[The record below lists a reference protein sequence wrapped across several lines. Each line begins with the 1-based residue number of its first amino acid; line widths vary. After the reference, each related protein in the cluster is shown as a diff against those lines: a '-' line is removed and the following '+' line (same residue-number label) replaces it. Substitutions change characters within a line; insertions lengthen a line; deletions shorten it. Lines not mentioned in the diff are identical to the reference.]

1 MVKWEQDGSRDGS
14 QQGFRDESAVTHRGK
29 HPERRGTTVG
39 MTAELRF
46 VRQLLVKLNAGL
58 SLEKSLAALG
68 VETKDRRLRTACK
81 DLHAQVV
88 LGYPLALAMREQKY
102 VFDDCVICLVE
113 RAEQN
118 GTVAAALPSVAQY
131 LERIGSL
138 RQAMHRAL
146 DRPLNVLAIV
156 LLAIFISVV
165 GLAFLVRE
173 TLPDASG
180 ARHMVVSRA
189 DQIAIMVAG
198 LVRVVWP
205 LVAVAGALCF
215 LTLRLAPRHLK
226 SRARLDLIALKLPL
240 IAGAVRWTG
249 MACFTRSVGILM
261 SSGAALWEAMQ
272 LGAGAV
278 TNLSMR
284 ETIAC
289 TIDKIEKGRPYLEAL
304 VDAGFLRRR
313 DVNIVQVAE
322 RRGTL
327 ADAMLTIADGYEREA
342 VDHVRRLATLVQ
354 SGSVLVAGGAIVI
367 AVLTLYVP
375 VFILR

>member
-1 MVKWEQDGSRDGS
+1 
-14 QQGFRDESAVTHRGK
+14 
-29 HPERRGTTVG
+29 
-39 MTAELRF
+39 
-46 VRQLLVKLNAGL
+46 
-58 SLEKSLAALG
+58 
-68 VETKDRRLRTACK
+68 
-81 DLHAQVV
+81 
-88 LGYPLALAMREQKY
+88 
-102 VFDDCVICLVE
+102 
-113 RAEQN
+113 
-118 GTVAAALPSVAQY
+118 
-131 LERIGSL
+131 
-138 RQAMHRAL
+138 
-146 DRPLNVLAIV
+146 
-156 LLAIFISVV
+156 
-165 GLAFLVRE
+165 
-173 TLPDASG
+173 
-180 ARHMVVSRA
+180 
-189 DQIAIMVAG
+189 
-198 LVRVVWP
+198 
-205 LVAVAGALCF
+205 
-215 LTLRLAPRHLK
+215 
-226 SRARLDLIALKLPL
+226 
-240 IAGAVRWTG
+240 
-249 MACFTRSVGILM
+249 LM